1 MFFKS
6 NSTLPYI
13 LAILL
18 TVAIILVILQFI
30 EDSNSKNN
38 YNNGIC
44 SLCDGHYV
52 FHQAVGHAYSTRY
65 IYKCDK
71 CGNLIEVSR
80 YYGE

>member
-6 NSTLPYI
+6 NSTLLYI
-13 LAILL
+13 LAMLL
-18 TVAIILVILQFI
+18 TIAIILVVLQFI
-30 EDSNSKNN
+30 EKSD

-52 FHQAVGHAYSTRY
+52 FHQAVGHAYFTRY